1 LGDDDLFSSDFTADE
16 AQARLGHLR
25 GQCPSLVYL
34 SLRDEYVPASVDKE
48 QLLGLFS
55 AHMPE
60 AVVKTDS
67 EANHNLSQ
75 PAGASERFVDEVV
88 RFLADHS

>member
-1 LGDDDLFSSDFTADE
+1 
-16 AQARLGHLR
+16 
-25 GQCPSLVYL
+25 
-34 SLRDEYVPASVDKE
+34 VPASVDKA
-48 QLLGLFS
+48 QLLALFS

-75 PAGASERFVDEVV
+75 PPGASERFVDEVV